1 LYDHDKIW
9 SLIIINNQR
18 EYLIISSRFYPETTQ
33 KQMEGSENPNKIEA
47 NLNFGMS
54 TAK

>member
-1 LYDHDKIW
+1 MEFNYYYNRKLRG
-9 SLIIINNQR
+9 S
-18 EYLIISSRFYPETTQ
+18 TQ
-33 KQMEGSENPNKIEA
+33 KNIAITINMEGSENPNKIEA

>member
-9 SLIIINNQR
+9 SLIIIKGKTIAIN
-18 EYLIISSRFYPETTQ
+18 
-33 KQMEGSENPNKIEA
+33 KQMEGSDNPNKIEA